1 MRGRRNGGRPRAG
14 IQEVGSGTIR
24 VRKAHSTQ
32 YITLTEQIAGLLN
45 AFAQQPE
52 YEDFTR
58 IKTTLQSLSELV
70 SGMGFTSRERR
81 AFRQT
86 VQQVAT
92 IPNTNNLPHIWTRID
107 AVLALI
113 RSYGE
118 RIGVGE
124 VIIQALT
131 GLQDDAP
138 GGGMSGTDQAEPVNL
153 TNPSRLDR
161 TAADKE
167 AEQGTRMRLS
177 AVVQEMDEQLGRFD
191 DDSSQRLALPR
202 PCTEEMYTL
211 QQPNESETVSERLD
225 QQLMSG
231 AHAHA
236 GEIAE
241 QDKQANAPETAPHD
255 LLPAARTSS
264 EAARKDTV
272 QEHPEGL
279 QRRHEKEPGAADG
292 QGRTD
297 AIGMSRPTVPEGK
310 TLPVAPTEPEEG
322 SGEEEA
328 GTTETVSPAP
338 QGPGSASGGA
348 VNRPVAVTGS
358 AGINRPAGA
367 SESIETDE
375 SARASSSS
383 GPHGQKSETDLANPA
398 RIEATGPAGPTG
410 SAGSGVSDPVV
421 GGTVLYTG
429 DGGSQHV
436 MPHSPVA
443 FTASTLQGVSFN
455 GTDSLTIRS
464 AGFYYLEWRISLPPG
479 QTAPSSFGIVIDGN
493 KSGTA
498 GHSSNSGKALV
509 SGSAVL
515 NCSVGN
521 TLALY
526 NRSEAAVTVKA
537 SQLSISKIRN

>member
-32 YITLTEQIAGLLN
+32 YIMLTEQIAGLLS

-58 IKTTLQSLSELV
+58 IKTTLQSLNELV

-107 AVLALI
+107 AALALI

-124 VIIQALT
+124 AIIQALT

-138 GGGMSGTDQAEPVNL
+138 GEGTPGADSEEPENL
-153 TNPSRLDR
+153 KNPSRLDR

-177 AVVQEMDEQLGRFD
+177 AVVQEMNEQPGRSD
-191 DDSSQRLALPR
+191 DDTSQQLAQPR
-202 PCTEEMYTL
+202 QSTDEKCTL
-211 QQPNESETVSERLD
+211 QQPNETETLPERVD

-231 AHAHA
+231 AHAYA
-236 GEIAE
+236 GEIVE
-241 QDKQANAPETAPHD
+241 HDKQAYAPETASHA

-264 EAARKDTV
+264 EAAQEGAV
-272 QEHPEGL
+272 QQRPESL
-279 QRRHEKEPGAADG
+279 RLRREKGSDAADARD
-292 QGRTD
+292 RTD
-297 AIGMSRPTVPEGK
+297 
-310 TLPVAPTEPEEG
+310 TLGNTEPNAAEG
-322 SGEEEA
+322 EAIPISPAEATDRSGEGGA
-328 GTTETVSPAP
+328 GSAKTVSPAP

-348 VNRPVAVTGS
+348 VNRPVAITGS
-358 AGINRPAGA
+358 AGLNKPAGA
-367 SESIETDE
+367 SETIEAAE
-375 SARASSSS
+375 SARATSSR
-383 GPHGQKSETDLANPA
+383 GPHGPKNKTDQADPA
-398 RIEATGPAGPTG
+398 RIETAGP
-410 SAGSGVSDPVV
+410 AGSGVSDPVV

-455 GTDSLTIRS
+455 GTDSLTITS
-464 AGFYYLEWRISLPPG
+464 AGFYYLEWRISLLPG
-479 QTAPSSFGIVIDGN
+479 QATPSSFGIVMDGN
-493 KSGTA
+493 MSGTA
-498 GHSSNSGKALV
+498 GLHSNSGKALV

>member
-1 MRGRRNGGRPRAG
+1 MRGRRNGGRLRAG

-32 YITLTEQIAGLLN
+32 YITLTEQIAGLLS

-58 IKTTLQSLSELV
+58 IKTTLQSLNELV

-92 IPNTNNLPHIWTRID
+92 IPNTNNLSHIWTRID
-107 AVLALI
+107 AALALI

-124 VIIQALT
+124 AIIQALT
-131 GLQDDAP
+131 ALQDDAP
-138 GGGMSGTDQAEPVNL
+138 GAGTLDADPAEPVNL

-161 TAADKE
+161 TAADKDP
-167 AEQGTRMRLS
+167 EQGTRMRLS
-177 AVVQEMDEQLGRFD
+177 AVVQEMNEQPGGFD
-191 DDSSQRLALPR
+191 DITSQQLAQPR
-202 PCTEEMYTL
+202 QSTGEMRTL
-211 QQPNESETVSERLD
+211 QQPNESETLSERLD
-225 QQLMSG
+225 QPLMSG
-231 AHAHA
+231 ALAHS
-236 GEIAE
+236 GEIAAE
-241 QDKQANAPETAPHD
+241 DKQAIAPETASHA

-264 EAARKDTV
+264 EAAQEGAV
-272 QEHPEGL
+272 QQRPESL
-279 QRRHEKEPGAADG
+279 QLRPENGPDAAADARAG
-292 QGRTD
+292 TD
-297 AIGMSRPTVPEGK
+297 TPGNGGPNAAEGE
-310 TLPVAPTEPEEG
+310 TFPLSSTETADR
-322 SGEEEA
+322 SGEEGA
-328 GTTETVSPAP
+328 GSAETVSPAP

-348 VNRPVAVTGS
+348 VNRQAAITGS
-358 AGINRPAGA
+358 DGLNKPSGASRTIEAAESAGA
-367 SESIETDE
+367 LNSRGPHSPENETDQ
-375 SARASSSS
+375 ADPVRI
-383 GPHGQKSETDLANPA
+383 
-398 RIEATGPAGPTG
+398 IEATGPAG
-410 SAGSGVSDPVV
+410 SAGSGVSDPMI
-421 GGTVLYTG
+421 GGSVLYTG

-436 MPHSPVA
+436 MPHSPIA

-455 GTDSLTIRS
+455 GTDAVTITS
-464 AGFYYLEWRISLPPG
+464 EGFYYLEWRISLPPG
-479 QTAPSSFGIVIDGN
+479 QAAPSLFGIVMDGN
-493 KSGTA
+493 VSGTA
-498 GHSSNSGKALV
+498 GLHSNSGKALV

-526 NRSEAAVTVKA
+526 NRSEAAVTIKA